1 MAARRRIT
9 SAEPSEPS
17 IHELTFRRC
26 WAMCGLKI
34 EPREQFYFD
43 MGRMWRFDFAW
54 PAYRVAVELHGGEWS
69 GGRHSR
75 GGGVDSDSEKSNAAQ
90 LKGWMVL
97 TYTGSR
103 LKANPVGVIE
113 QVIQALRMRGAK

>member
-1 MAARRRIT
+1 MAARRRVT

-43 MGRMWRFDFAW
+43 MGRMWRFDFA
-54 PAYRVAVELHGGEWS
+54 
-69 GGRHSR
+69 
-75 GGGVDSDSEKSNAAQ
+75 
-90 LKGWMVL
+90 
-97 TYTGSR
+97 
-103 LKANPVGVIE
+103 
-113 QVIQALRMRGAK
+113 

>member
-1 MAARRRIT
+1 MAARRRVT

-43 MGRMWRFDFAW
+43 MGRRWRFDFAW
-54 PAYRVAVELHGGEWS
+54 PAYRVAVELHGGEHS
-69 GGRHSR
+69 GGRHTTGVGLIADCEKMRAAILR
-75 GGGVDSDSEKSNAAQ
+75 GWVVMPITGTELKRAPVQRIEEIKQ
-90 LKGWMVL
+90 LLV
-97 TYTGSR
+97 
-103 LKANPVGVIE
+103 
-113 QVIQALRMRGAK
+113 MRGAK